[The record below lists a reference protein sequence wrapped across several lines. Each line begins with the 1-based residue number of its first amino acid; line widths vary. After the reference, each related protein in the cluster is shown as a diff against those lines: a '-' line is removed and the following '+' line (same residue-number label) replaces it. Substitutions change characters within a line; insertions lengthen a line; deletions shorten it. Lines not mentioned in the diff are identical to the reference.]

1 MRTVLEDLEC
11 PDHEVSILFFD
22 DAQIEEINRKY
33 LGREGATNVISFS
46 MAEGEFGDIN
56 PHILGDVVIS
66 VETAQREAIESR
78 ISCEE
83 MIDFL
88 LIHGILHLR
97 GYDHEGKN
105 ADADVMEGMER
116 DLSDKIRKM

>member
-11 PDHEVSILFFD
+11 PDHEVSILFFN
-22 DAQIEEINRKY
+22 DAQIEEINKKY
-33 LGREGATNVISFS
+33 LGRTGPTNVISFS
-46 MAEGEFGDIN
+46 MAEGEFCEIN

-66 VETAQREAIESR
+66 VETAQRQALESR

-88 LIHGILHLR
+88 LVHGILHLR
-97 GYDHEGKN
+97 GYDHEGEN
-105 ADADVMEGMER
+105 ADADEMEEMER
-116 DLSDKIRKM
+116 VLFEKIRKM